1 MMCVPV
7 THAKKM
13 KNKFFSNFPF
23 RTVQV
28 SVLIAT
34 LVQTANVHADGDRLQ
49 ELERRILELESRLL
63 AQQQS
68 QPPVESTPTAQST
81 SAKSIPQVKVTN
93 DGGYALFNPDNGNE
107 LRFSAM
113 LQMDGRFFA
122 SGSNATGAALDD
134 GFLLRRVRPTFSGK
148 FAGVGFRIVPELS
161 GNGTGANI
169 SLLDAFADVPVGD
182 NAYLRVGKQKT
193 AVSIDRLRVATALP
207 LIERGLAN
215 ELAPNR
221 DLGVSW
227 NSSLADGRVGVVL
240 GLFNGAADG
249 RDVSSRD
256 DAGKEIQA
264 RIFAEPF
271 RKQDNALK
279 GLGFGVSGTYGSKKT
294 SQGNT
299 AVVSNTLA
307 RYRTA
312 AQEEFFSYAAGVTP
326 TGTHS
331 RLFPQLTYFKDNF
344 GLVAE
349 YGISDQELTRNN
361 IESSIRNTGY
371 DITFSWVPTGEPITF
386 RGVELAKGSSSNA
399 VELAFRV
406 SGLSIDE
413 RAFEGGANRL
423 ADPDSAAREAF
434 NYGLGLNFHVNRNL
448 KWSVDFNS
456 TRFSGG
462 ASAGRDREEE
472 QVVMTRLQL
481 VY

>member
-1 MMCVPV
+1 MP
-7 THAKKM
+7 KKM
-13 KNKFFSNFPF
+13 NTLSFAHLPSKAL
-23 RTVQV
+23 RL
-28 SVLIAT
+28 SVLLTT
-34 LVQTANVHADGDRLQ
+34 LFQTAYVQADTDRLQ

-63 AQQQS
+63 AQLQA
-68 QPPVESTPTAQST
+68 QPPVEPAPTTQAV
-81 SAKSIPQVKVTN
+81 SAKPTPQVKVTN
-93 DGGYALFNPDNGNE
+93 DGGYALVNPDNGNE

-122 SGSNATGAALDD
+122 SGSSATGAALDD

-182 NAYLRVGKQKT
+182 KGYLRVGKQKT

-227 NSSLADGRVGVVL
+227 NSSLADGRVGLVL

-249 RDVSSRD
+249 RDVSVRD

-271 RKQDNALK
+271 KTHDSALK
-279 GLGFGVSGTYGSKKT
+279 GLGFGVSGTYGSKKS

-299 AVVSNTLA
+299 AVVANTLA

-312 AQEEFFSYAAGVTP
+312 AQEEFFAYSAGVAP

-361 IESSIRNTGY
+361 VESSIKNTGY
-371 DITFSWVPTGEPITF
+371 DVTLSWVPTGEPISF
-386 RGVELAKGSSSNA
+386 RGVDLGKGTKGTA

-406 SGLSIDE
+406 SGLDIDD
-413 RAFEGGANRL
+413 RAFQGGANRL
-423 ADPDSAAREAF
+423 ADPDSAARKAF
-434 NYGLGLNFHVNRNL
+434 NYGLGANFHLSHNL

-462 ASAGRDREEE
+462 ASGGRDREEE